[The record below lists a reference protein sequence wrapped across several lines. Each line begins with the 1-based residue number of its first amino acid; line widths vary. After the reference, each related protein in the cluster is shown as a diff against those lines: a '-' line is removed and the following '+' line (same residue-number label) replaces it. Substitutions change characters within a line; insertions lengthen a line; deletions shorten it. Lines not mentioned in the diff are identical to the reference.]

1 MDTSS
6 VFILAIL
13 LVTYFFIIRPQ
24 LNQSKTEKKFK
35 TELKRGDRI
44 VTIGGVYGTVND
56 VNNKEGTCIIATM
69 AGKIKIDIS
78 AISISKTTKLN
89 KNK

>member
-1 MDTSS
+1 MDTS
-6 VFILAIL
+6 VYILLIL

-24 LNQSKTEKKFK
+24 FNQNKTEKKFK
-35 TELKRGDRI
+35 AELKRGDRI
-44 VTIGGVYGTVND
+44 VTVGGIYGTVND

-69 AGKIKIDIS
+69 AGKIKINIS

>member
-1 MDTSS
+1 MDFS
-6 VFILAIL
+6 VLIL
-13 LVTYFFIIRPQ
+13 LILLITYFFIIRPQ
-24 LNQSKTEKKFK
+24 INQSKAEKKFK

-44 VTIGGVYGTVND
+44 VTIGGIYGSVND

-69 AGKIKIDIS
+69 AGKIKINIS

>member
-1 MDTSS
+1 MNT

-24 LNQSKTEKKFK
+24 LNQSKAEKKFK
-35 TELKRGDRI
+35 AELKRGDRI
-44 VTIGGVYGTVND
+44 VTIGGIYGTVND

-69 AGKIKIDIS
+69 AGKIKVEIS

>member
-1 MDTSS
+1 MDTS

-24 LNQSKTEKKFK
+24 LNQSKAEKKFK

-44 VTIGGVYGTVND
+44 VTIGGIYGTVND
-56 VNNKEGTCIIATM
+56 VNNKEKTCIISTM
-69 AGKIKIDIS
+69 AGKIKINIS
-78 AISISKTTKLN
+78 AISISKTSKLN
-89 KNK
+89 EKK

>member
-1 MDTSS
+1 MDTS
-6 VFILAIL
+6 VYILLIL

-24 LNQSKTEKKFK
+24 FNQNKTEKKFK
-35 TELKRGDRI
+35 AELKRGDRI
-44 VTIGGVYGTVND
+44 VTVGGIYGTVND

-69 AGKIKIDIS
+69 AGKIKIEIS

-89 KNK
+89 KKK

>member
-1 MDTSS
+1 MDTS

-69 AGKIKIDIS
+69 AGKIKIEIS

>member
-1 MDTSS
+1 MDTS

-44 VTIGGVYGTVND
+44 VTIGGIYGTVND

-69 AGKIKIDIS
+69 AGKIKIEIS
-78 AISISKTTKLN
+78 AISVSKTTKLN
-89 KNK
+89 EKK

>member
-1 MDTSS
+1 MDTSF
-6 VFILAIL
+6 FILAIL

>member
-1 MDTSS
+1 MDTS
-6 VFILAIL
+6 VYILLIL

-24 LNQSKTEKKFK
+24 FNQNKTEKKFK
-35 TELKRGDRI
+35 AELKRGDRI
-44 VTIGGVYGTVND
+44 VTVGGIYGTIND

-69 AGKIKIDIS
+69 AGKIKIEIS

-89 KNK
+89 KKK

>member
-1 MDTSS
+1 MDTS

-35 TELKRGDRI
+35 AELKRGDRVI
-44 VTIGGVYGTVND
+44 TIGGVYGTIND

-69 AGKIKIDIS
+69 AGKIKIEIS

>member
-1 MDTSS
+1 MDTS
-6 VFILAIL
+6 VYILLIL

-24 LNQSKTEKKFK
+24 FNQNKTEKKFK
-35 TELKRGDRI
+35 AELKRGDRI
-44 VTIGGVYGTVND
+44 VTVGGIYGTVND

-69 AGKIKIDIS
+69 AGKIKIEIS

>member
-1 MDTSS
+1 MDTSI
-6 VFILAIL
+6 FILAIL

-35 TELKRGDRI
+35 AELKRGDRI

>member
-1 MDTSS
+1 MNNSF
-6 VFILAIL
+6 FILGIL

-24 LNQSKTEKKFK
+24 LNQSKAEKKFK

-44 VTIGGVYGTVND
+44 VTIGGIYGTVND

-69 AGKIKIDIS
+69 AGKIKIEIS
-78 AISISKTTKLN
+78 AISISKTIKLN
-89 KNK
+89 KKK

>member
-1 MDTSS
+1 MDFS
-6 VFILAIL
+6 VLIPLIL
-13 LVTYFFIIRPQ
+13 LITYFFIIRPQ
-24 LNQSKTEKKFK
+24 INQSKAEKKFK

-44 VTIGGVYGTVND
+44 VTIGGIYGSVND

-69 AGKIKIDIS
+69 AGKIKIEIS

-89 KNK
+89 KKK

>member
-1 MDTSS
+1 MDTS

-24 LNQSKTEKKFK
+24 FNQNKTEKKFK
-35 TELKRGDRI
+35 AELKRGDRI
-44 VTIGGVYGTVND
+44 VTIGGIYGTVND

-69 AGKIKIDIS
+69 AGKIKIEIS

-89 KNK
+89 KKK

>member
-1 MDTSS
+1 MSNT
-6 VFILAIL
+6 VFILLIL

-24 LNQSKTEKKFK
+24 FNQNKTEKKFK
-35 TELKRGDRI
+35 AELKRGDRI
-44 VTIGGVYGTVND
+44 VTVGGIYGTVND

-69 AGKIKIDIS
+69 AGKIKIEIS

-89 KNK
+89 KKK

>member
-1 MDTSS
+1 MDTS

-69 AGKIKIDIS
+69 AGKIKIEIS
-78 AISISKTTKLN
+78 AISISKTIKLN
-89 KNK
+89 KKK

>member
-1 MDTSS
+1 MDTS

-24 LNQSKTEKKFK
+24 FNQNKTEKKFK
-35 TELKRGDRI
+35 AELKRGDRI
-44 VTIGGVYGTVND
+44 VTIGGIYGTVND

>member
-1 MDTSS
+1 MENS

-35 TELKRGDRI
+35 TELKRGDKI
-44 VTIGGVYGTVND
+44 VTIGGIYGTIND

-89 KNK
+89 KKK

>member
-1 MDTSS
+1 MDTSI
-6 VFILAIL
+6 FILAIL

-69 AGKIKIDIS
+69 AGKIKIEIS

>member
-1 MDTSS
+1 MDTS
-6 VFILAIL
+6 VYILLIL

-24 LNQSKTEKKFK
+24 FNQNKTEKKFK
-35 TELKRGDRI
+35 AELKRGDRI
-44 VTIGGVYGTVND
+44 VTIGGIYGTVND

-69 AGKIKIDIS
+69 AGKIKIEIS

-89 KNK
+89 KKK

>member
-1 MDTSS
+1 MDTS

>member
-1 MDTSS
+1 MDTS

-35 TELKRGDRI
+35 AELKRGDRVI
-44 VTIGGVYGTVND
+44 TIGGVYGTIND

-69 AGKIKIDIS
+69 AGKIKIEIS

-89 KNK
+89 KKK

>member
-1 MDTSS
+1 MDTS

-24 LNQSKTEKKFK
+24 FNQNKTEKKFK
-35 TELKRGDRI
+35 AELKRGDRI
-44 VTIGGVYGTVND
+44 VTVGGIYGTVND

-69 AGKIKIDIS
+69 AGKIKIEIS

-89 KNK
+89 KKK

>member
-1 MDTSS
+1 MNIFT

-24 LNQSKTEKKFK
+24 FNQNKTEKKFK
-35 TELKRGDRI
+35 AELKRGDRI
-44 VTIGGVYGTVND
+44 VTVGGIYGTVND

-69 AGKIKIDIS
+69 AGKIKIEIS

-89 KNK
+89 KKK

>member
-1 MDTSS
+1 MDTSI
-6 VFILAIL
+6 FILAIL

>member
-1 MDTSS
+1 MDTS
-6 VFILAIL
+6 VYILLIL

-24 LNQSKTEKKFK
+24 FNQNKTEKKFK
-35 TELKRGDRI
+35 AELKRGDKI
-44 VTIGGVYGTVND
+44 VTVGGIYGTIND

-69 AGKIKIDIS
+69 AGKIKIEIS

-89 KNK
+89 KKK

>member
-1 MDTSS
+1 MDTS

-69 AGKIKIDIS
+69 AGKIKIEIS
-78 AISISKTTKLN
+78 AISVGKTTKLN
-89 KNK
+89 EKK